1 MIRIANVQVENF
13 KGVKF
18 VEITPKDDLVVI
30 SGNNGQGK
38 SSILDAIY
46 GALYGTKTMDSQPIR
61 HGENEA
67 TIRLDLGEIL
77 VERVIKEGKP
87 QKLTVTSKEGSK
99 FDTPQKMLDSLLG
112 AITFDPLEFARFD
125 AKTQVKSLKELLNL
139 DFSTIDAD
147 RQKIYEDRTLT
158 NRQAK
163 DLESQLKEINFNE
176 DAPTTQ
182 QDASDLAKQLADAQR
197 SKQDLLTD
205 ERNLDRV
212 SSEIERKE
220 EQLKQLEKELSILS
234 KEHVELSKSVE
245 EKKKLAT
252 DDSVIEKL
260 NADMKN
266 IESINAKVLE
276 NTRYLEKKKQVEEY
290 KAKSEALT
298 KTLEEKDNE
307 KSDLLKAVEMPLPEL
322 SFTDEGVLYNNI
334 PLAQCSTAEQLKI
347 SVAIAMKLNPQVR
360 VLRMKEGS
368 MLDSNTMQWLKDLAK
383 EKDYQVWIERVGAE
397 PMTIVIEDGLVVR

>member
-46 GALYGTKTMDSQPIR
+46 GALYGTKTMASQPIR

-260 NADMKN
+260 NSDMKN

-276 NTRYLEKKKQVEEY
+276 NTRHLEKKKQVEEY

-298 KTLEEKDNE
+298 KALEEKDNE

-322 SFTDEGVLYNNI
+322 SFTDDGVLYNNI

-397 PMTIVIEDGLVVR
+397 PMTIVIEDGLIVS

>member
-30 SGNNGQGK
+30 SGDNGQGK

-61 HGENEA
+61 RGENEA

-87 QKLTVTSKEGSK
+87 QKLTVTSKEGSA
-99 FDTPQKMLDSLLG
+99 FSTPQKMLDSLLG

-125 AKTQVKSLKELLNL
+125 AKTQVKALKQLLNI
-139 DFSTIDAD
+139 DFSEIDAE
-147 RQKIYEDRTLT
+147 RKKIYEDRTLT
-158 NRQAK
+158 NRQAS

-176 DAPTTQ
+176 DAPTNQ

-197 SKQDLLTD
+197 SKQDLETD
-205 ERNLDRV
+205 VKNLERAGI
-212 SSEIERKE
+212 EIARKE
-220 EQLKQLEKELSILS
+220 LQMKQLEEELSVLA
-234 KEHVELSKSVE
+234 KEHVSLAKSVE

-276 NTRYLEKKKQVEEY
+276 NTRYLEKKKQVEQY
-290 KAKSEALT
+290 KAKSEAST
-298 KTLEEKDNE
+298 KALEDKDNE

-334 PLAQCSTAEQLKI
+334 PLGQCSTAEQLKI

-397 PMTIVIEDGLVVR
+397 PMTIVIEDGLVVS

>member
-397 PMTIVIEDGLVVR
+397 PMTIVIEDGLVVS